1 MKKILFTLTIA
12 LLATTWAMAQENEN
26 ADKRL
31 DSLQQVVDKL
41 ATQID
46 DSEEA
51 DMQQKI
57 WKDRAKYFNLSY
69 VKQKLQSNDIEGFQ
83 RESDFGV
90 AISRGRTYY
99 LHKKPILK
107 MIKFGIDWTQF
118 DINYAKYGKITED
131 FSESTGGSVS
141 GGEESMDLELGMHQF
156 DFGMHFGLSLTVN
169 PVAHLKVSGYYRFA
183 PSGSLILLDD
193 DVSVQ
198 FVPFNVF
205 GGAISYKVISIGVEA
220 RKGSAKYKNF
230 SVNEDAESGLEDWG
244 DIENPSDINTGDLLY
259 DVINCEKIKFK
270 TLSTRV
276 YISFRF

>member
-12 LLATTWAMAQENEN
+12 LLATTWAMAQENGN
-26 ADKRL
+26 TDKRL
-31 DSLQQVVDKL
+31 DSLQQVVNKL

-51 DMQQKI
+51 DRQQKI
-57 WKDRAKYFNLSY
+57 WKDRAKYFNLAY
-69 VKQKLQSNDIEGFQ
+69 VKQKLQYKDIDGLQ
-83 RESDFGV
+83 YESDFGV

-118 DINYAKYGKITED
+118 DINYAKYGKLTED
-131 FSESTGGSVS
+131 LSETTGDPSVS
-141 GGEESMDLELGMHQF
+141 GEESMDLDLGMHQL

-169 PVAHLKVSGYYRFA
+169 PVSHLKVNGYYRFA
-183 PSGSLILLDD
+183 PSASLILLDD

-230 SVNEDAESGLEDWG
+230 SVNEDAESSMEGWE
-244 DIENPSDINTGDLLY
+244 DIENPGDINTGDLLD
-259 DVINCEKIKFK
+259 DVINSEKINFK